1 MKKILEKEQR
11 IILKEHRKK
20 EVIKLNKAINNLG
33 NKHMIE
39 ESTNPRMFSQK
50 TNNTDKLERLMKG
63 KRYIHTTYK

>member
-1 MKKILEKEQR
+1 MFKINHLISNEKILEKEQR

-39 ESTNPRMFSQK
+39 ESTNPRAFSK
-50 TNNTDKLERLMKG
+50 RLITLTNWRG
-63 KRYIHTTYK
+63 